1 MFTLRLLRRAAL
13 LSLTL
18 ALPGLSCAG
27 DCWVDTVDDGSEIDS
42 PMNAGLRAKVLQAE
56 RALRA
61 DRGIN
66 AIDRVRYQAH
76 RFVEYQPLHPGAPL
90 SAHVD
95 VYLHKPRSWAAG
107 CALREYAD
115 EISFASLNLTLN
127 SLGELAS
134 LGGDSFTEEDLG
146 AFLEPPLTG
155 RRDGYPVYAHRVLV
169 ITPPGIEPLTP
180 VSVVEY
186 LDFWERRLT
195 ADAEQMTADAQPDGE
210 WLAYIAQLE
219 QSDPQQAAELRQTLS
234 EGAVTLGQGK
244 SLVTEQLQRLRQRRD
259 SLSMAQRRAP
269 VYLTNEAMERE
280 PFGYATAPGAGAQ
293 RLVRVNPA
301 LWQGARS
308 SQSVR
313 SVVLRIGVSAGGP
326 FDNGDRDPQ
335 SDQASAWF
343 DAIDLAPYR
352 ALLDQ

>member
-1 MFTLRLLRRAAL
+1 MTYTRLHIRAML

-18 ALPGLSCAG
+18 AGPALAG
-27 DCWVDTVDDGSEIDS
+27 DCWVDTVDDGSEINM
-42 PMNAGLRAKVLQAE
+42 PMNAGLRTKVLQAE
-56 RALRA
+56 QALRA
-61 DRGIN
+61 DAGIN

-76 RFVEYQPLHPGAPL
+76 RFIGYQPLYPGAPL
-90 SAHVD
+90 AAHVD
-95 VYLHKPRSWAAG
+95 IYLHKPRSWAEG
-107 CALREYAD
+107 CSLREYAD

-127 SLGELAS
+127 DLGALAS

-155 RRDGYPVYAHRVLV
+155 RRDGYPIYAHRVLL

-180 VSVVEY
+180 VSVAEY

-234 EGAVTLGQGK
+234 EGAVTLGQGQT
-244 SLVTEQLQRLRQRRD
+244 LVTEQLQRLRQRRD
-259 SLSMAQRRAP
+259 SLSPAQRRAP
-269 VYLTNEAMERE
+269 VYLTSEAMERE

-293 RLVRVNPA
+293 RLVRVNPV

-313 SVVLRIGVSAGGP
+313 SVILRIGVSAGGP

-335 SDQASAWF
+335 TDQASAWF
-343 DAIDLAPYR
+343 DATDLAPYR
-352 ALLDQ
+352 ALLDL